1 MTRTPR
7 LPAPD
12 WLPDFLFECL
22 DDPDDP
28 LAGRFSGRKAGPGE
42 AVATRPSR
50 GRPRKHT
57 GRRAQLR

>member
-7 LPAPD
+7 PPAPD

-28 LAGRFSGRKAGPGE
+28 LAGRFSVRKAGPGE

-50 GRPRKHT
+50 GRRAKHAT
-57 GRRAQLR
+57 GRTHLR

>member
-1 MTRTPR
+1 MTRRIR

-12 WLPDFLFECL
+12 WLADFLFECL

-28 LAGRFSGRKAGPGE
+28 LAGRFSVRKAGPGE

-50 GRPRKHT
+50 GRRAKHAT
-57 GRRAQLR
+57 GRAQHR